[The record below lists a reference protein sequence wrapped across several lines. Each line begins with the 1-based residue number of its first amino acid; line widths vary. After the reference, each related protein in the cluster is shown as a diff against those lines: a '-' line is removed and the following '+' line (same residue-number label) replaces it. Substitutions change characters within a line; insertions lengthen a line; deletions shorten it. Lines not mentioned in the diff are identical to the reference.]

1 MKTFLLQSI
10 HTLNTSKYF
19 AGMMML
25 ILNLG
30 SRFLVM
36 ELSESQEQLLS
47 NKVIRRFVI
56 FTVVFIS
63 SRDILVSLVVTAV
76 FIVLV
81 SGIFNENSKYCIV
94 TKPVIQQV
102 KEDDYKEAKKI
113 VKFNKIDESVKYI
126 YYTDD
131 SIKWNLQQNNWLDVK
146 VVYTNKGDYAY
157 TCTEEGGTTKF

>member
-10 HTLNTSKYF
+10 TTLNSSKYF

-25 ILNLG
+25 VLNLG

-47 NKVIRRFVI
+47 NQVIRRFII

-63 SRDILVSLVVTAV
+63 TRDILVSLVVTAV

-94 TKPVIQQV
+94 TKPVIKQV
-102 KEDDYKEAKKI
+102 KEDDYKEAKK
-113 VKFNKIDESVKYI
+113 V
-126 YYTDD
+126 
-131 SIKWNLQQNNWLDVK
+131 IKLYEMQKKAGIK
-146 VVYTNKGDYAY
+146 V
-157 TCTEEGGTTKF
+157 E

>member
-10 HTLNTSKYF
+10 TTLNSSKYF

-25 ILNLG
+25 VLNLG

-47 NKVIRRFVI
+47 IKVIRRFII

-63 SRDILVSLVVTAV
+63 TRDVLVSLVVTAV

-94 TKPVIQQV
+94 TKPVIKQV
-102 KEDDYKEAKKI
+102 KEDDYKEAKKV
-113 VKFNKIDESVKYI
+113 VKLYEMQKKAG
-126 YYTDD
+126 
-131 SIKWNLQQNNWLDVK
+131 IKV
-146 VVYTNKGDYAY
+146 
-157 TCTEEGGTTKF
+157 E